1 MLQRWMVDYYRHRE
15 HKFLVPAAMEALN
28 DDTVVSMPSLASKT
42 AFFFAHALRTVP
54 AEFVTPY
61 VSTFPFILHDQGLLL
76 AVMKLSGMPQTK
88 ELLDRVYM
96 SIRKKG
102 DRVRA
107 TRGTVA
113 RAARTGGPEV
123 VPGGRAMPTTVTLTR
138 SGLVPPRL
146 QELLEAAQHVGSVP
160 AQPVETWALPF
171 ESERLQSDW
180 QQIVQPFEI
189 APIWR
194 RAKDVV
200 SYQQYL
206 LLASTTLLDCLWA
219 AFYASGDKVY
229 VRRVFEIAQHWGEF
243 AHAVPD
249 QVQYLTNITSELPK
263 ELTVGAAGGGRRRGG
278 TTQGA

>member
-1 MLQRWMVDYYRHRE
+1 MVDYYRHRE

-76 AVMKLSGMPQTK
+76 AVMKLAGMPQTK

-107 TRGTVA
+107 ELAGVVA
-113 RAARTGGPEV
+113 AAACT
-123 VPGGRAMPTTVTLTR
+123 GGRAPRLYRAGMRCR
-138 SGLVPPRL
+138 SLSRSLAHSLPLPWPL
-146 QELLEAAQHVGSVP
+146 QELLEVAQHVGSVP

-171 ESERLQSDW
+171 ESERLQGDW

-219 AFYASGDKVY
+219 AFYATGDKVY
-229 VRRVFEIAQHWGEF
+229 VRRVFDIAQHWGEF

-263 ELTVGAAGGGRRRGG
+263 ELTVGGAGVDCRRRG
-278 TTQGA
+278 TIQGG